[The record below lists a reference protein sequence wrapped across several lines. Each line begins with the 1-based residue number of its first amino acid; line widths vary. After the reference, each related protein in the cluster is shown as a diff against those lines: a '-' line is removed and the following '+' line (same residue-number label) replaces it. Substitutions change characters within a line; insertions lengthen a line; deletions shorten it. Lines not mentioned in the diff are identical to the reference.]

1 MPNKYDFKLTP
12 MANADMEE
20 ATQYI
25 SENLHNPKA
34 ALDLL
39 DAIDEAIEQIC
50 IFPYAQPDC
59 TCFLITNTE
68 FRHIQV
74 KNYTLVYRIK
84 EDNQLLHVLYFRYA
98 KMDLIKLFT
107 DISNPENEQ

>member
-12 MANADMEE
+12 IANADMEE
-20 ATQYI
+20 ATLYI
-25 SENLHNPKA
+25 SDNLHNPQA

-39 DAIDEAIEQIC
+39 DNIDEAIEQIC

-59 TCFLITNTE
+59 TCFLITNPE

-84 EDNQLLHVLYFRYA
+84 EDEKLLHILFFRYA
-98 KMDLIKLFT
+98 KMDLIKVFAG
-107 DISNPENEQ
+107 ISKPENEH